1 MEYAMP
7 AKQIPSDSN
16 EITLRRWRVIEVELP
31 DGTSSRH
38 VCGHD
43 ALNGLGRASS
53 PIVQFSHEAM
63 TVVTRSGNNYR
74 LIGLPG
80 NSRLG
85 KDAWRRWCSENEFMS
100 ETDVTDQYLNINQLT
115 TVELAKITSGMDQ

>member
-1 MEYAMP
+1 MRTRKDP
-7 AKQIPSDSN
+7 TDSQ
-16 EITLRRWRVIEVELP
+16 EITLRRWRVIEVGLP

-43 ALNGLGRASS
+43 AKNGLGRASS
-53 PIVQFSHEAM
+53 PIMDFNHETM
-63 TVVTRSGNNYR
+63 TAVTRSGNSYR

-85 KDAWRRWCSENEFMS
+85 KDAWDRWCSENESVS
-100 ETDVTDQYLNINQLT
+100 ETDVTDQYLNINHLS
-115 TVELAKITSGMDQ
+115 TVELAKITSGVDQ